1 MYSIYFYHNFGEPYY
16 HSITKI
22 QTDRPGAI
30 QTARDYKNRHGDR
43 GDHFEVFMEAD
54 GEAIP
59 VYHSI
64 FGAWDDPR
72 LP

>member
-1 MYSIYFYHNFGEPYY
+1 MYSIYFYHNFGEDFY
-16 HSITKI
+16 HAKLHVAG
-22 QTDRPGAI
+22 DRAKAI
-30 QTARDYKNRHGDR
+30 QTARDYKRTHGDK
-43 GDHFEVFMEAD
+43 GDRFEVFMEAD

-72 LP
+72 L